1 MRLRGCCRTIPL
13 GGKPEFAVTDSRG
26 HIYNN
31 LEDKSELLQIDS
43 RKLTVTER
51 WPLAPG
57 EEPSG
62 LAMDRES
69 RRLFVGCH
77 NQMMA
82 VVDADSGK
90 VLATPAIGRGVN
102 GNAFDPETH
111 LAFISNGDGTL
122 TVVREKSPNQFNPVA
137 SVPTQRGTKNHGA

>member
-1 MRLRGCCRTIPL
+1 M
-13 GGKPEFAVTDSRG
+13 
-26 HIYNN
+26 
-31 LEDKSELLQIDS
+31 DS

-51 WPLAPG
+51 WPLVPG

-82 VVDADSGK
+82 VVDADSAKCWRRWRLG
-90 VLATPAIGRGVN
+90 GG
-102 GNAFDPETH
+102 
-111 LAFISNGDGTL
+111 
-122 TVVREKSPNQFNPVA
+122 
-137 SVPTQRGTKNHGA
+137 